1 MDQAIFLSPRSVVLL
16 SPDEWDLSM
25 QNDGPE
31 LSTLPWMC
39 PICLE
44 ILANANTSQERAKQ
58 AFQAHQGGLHYRSW
72 CDQESV
78 SVQKTSIGTLTPAPP
93 KAPALPPK
101 QTTVSPPPLVPSPVQ
116 TTTIWCTKPG
126 CPWNGSFSELQDH
139 LLRCHTD
146 GTRFPFK
153 LLPPGEWSIDQVLE
167 HYKRISRE
175 PSRAGQSKF
184 DLSRI
189 KAIETLNPVRCHV
202 GEDSWLGY
210 VVFEFLNHDSVV
222 LECPITNNA
231 TYVLGKRWKSMIS
244 LSRAEIRSGQHGRYR
259 RIIHSRNDSENW
271 LRGICRSLGELN
283 GRRR

>member
-1 MDQAIFLSPRSVVLL
+1 
-16 SPDEWDLSM
+16 M

-78 SVQKTSIGTLTPAPP
+78 SVQKTSIGILTPAPP

-116 TTTIWCTKPG
+116 TTTI
-126 CPWNGSFSELQDH
+126 
-139 LLRCHTD
+139 

-210 VVFEFLNHDSVV
+210 AVFEFLNHDSVV

-259 RIIHSRNDSENW
+259 RIIHSRNNSENW